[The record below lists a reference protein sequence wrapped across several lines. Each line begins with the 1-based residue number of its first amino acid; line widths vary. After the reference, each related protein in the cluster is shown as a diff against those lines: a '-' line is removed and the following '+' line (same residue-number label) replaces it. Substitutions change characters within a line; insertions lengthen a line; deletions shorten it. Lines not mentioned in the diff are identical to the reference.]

1 MLIIDSFAWLC
12 LLLIVLCVE
21 VCVVC
26 RPAFYIVLCVEVCV
40 VCRPA
45 FYSFLVTCILAW
57 YELMDLQGN
66 CECVID

>member
-12 LLLIVLCVE
+12 LLL
-21 VCVVC
+21 
-26 RPAFYIVLCVEVCV
+26 IVLCVEVCV

-57 YELMDLQGN
+57 YELMDLRGN